1 MKSYFPIRKTNKLSK
16 QMLIQPM
23 FVDQRLK
30 SPKKIK
36 GLGENYSWPQST
48 ILKAVENDL
57 KKGLHNFLFFI
68 VPKEK
73 QKLPEDFSFHYEVI
87 RSLKTQFKKDL
98 TLLIDTCLCS
108 ITPDGH
114 CGISHNKKINLP
126 ETHYALGLAA
136 NTYLEAG
143 ADIIAP
149 SDMMKDTTKYLRK
162 IFNEN
167 NFNAAQIMSY
177 SSKFK
182 SGFYG
187 PFREAANSTPKGYDR
202 SSYQLPVNDRSKAI
216 QSSIINAAQGAN
228 YLMVKPGMTSI
239 DLIQEIKAETL
250 LPTGVYQVSGEFAS
264 LKLLDSQG
272 LGKYPDLLIESLIVF
287 SRAKADYIITYGA
300 RDIVSHL

>member
-1 MKSYFPIRKTNKLSK
+1 MKSYFPIKKTNKLSK

-23 FVDQRLK
+23 FVDQRIK
-30 SPKKIK
+30 SSKKIK
-36 GLGENYSWPQST
+36 GLGENCSWPQSS
-48 ILKAVENDL
+48 ILKAVEKDL
-57 KKGLHNFLFFI
+57 KKGLRNFLFFI

-114 CGISHNKKINLP
+114 CGISHNKKINLQ

-250 LPTGVYQVSGEFAS
+250 LPTGAYQVSGEFAS

-272 LGKYPDLLIESLIVF
+272 LGKYPDLLMESLNVF
-287 SRAKADYIITYGA
+287 IRAKADYVITYGA

>member
-1 MKSYFPIRKTNKLSK
+1 MKSFFPIKKTNKISK

-23 FVDQRLK
+23 FIDQRLK
-30 SPKKIK
+30 SEKKIK
-36 GLGENYSWPQST
+36 GLGENFSWSQST
-48 ILKAVENDL
+48 ILKAVEKDL
-57 KKGLHNFLFFI
+57 KKGLRNFLFFI

-177 SSKFK
+177 STKFK
-182 SGFYG
+182 SGLYG

-239 DLIQEIKAETL
+239 DLIQEIKEETL
-250 LPTGVYQVSGEFAS
+250 LPTGAYQVSGEFAS
-264 LKLLDSQG
+264 LQLLDSQG
-272 LGKYPDLLIESLIVF
+272 LGKYPDLLMESLNVF

-300 RDIVSHL
+300 RDIVSSL

>member
-1 MKSYFPIRKTNKLSK
+1 MKSYFPIKKTNKLSK

-30 SPKKIK
+30 SEKKIK
-36 GLGENYSWPQST
+36 GLGENFSWSQST
-48 ILKAVENDL
+48 ILKAVEKDL
-57 KKGLHNFLFFI
+57 KKGLRNFLFFI

-73 QKLPEDFSFHYEVI
+73 QKLPEDFSFHYEII
-87 RSLKTQFKKDL
+87 RSLKTQFKRDL

-114 CGISHNKKINLP
+114 CGISHNKKINLLK
-126 ETHYALGLAA
+126 THYALGLAA

-167 NFNAAQIMSY
+167 DFNAAQIMSY
-177 SSKFK
+177 STKFK

-250 LPTGVYQVSGEFAS
+250 LPTGAYQVSGEFAS
-264 LKLLDSQG
+264 LQLLNSQG
-272 LGKYPDLLIESLIVF
+272 LGKYPDLLMESLNVL

-300 RDIVSHL
+300 RDIVTHL

>member
-1 MKSYFPIRKTNKLSK
+1 MKSYFPIRKTNNLSK

-48 ILKAVENDL
+48 ILKAVEKDL
-57 KKGLHNFLFFI
+57 KKGLRNFLFFI

-114 CGISHNKKINLP
+114 CGISHNKKINLQ

-216 QSSIINAAQGAN
+216 HSSIINAAQGAN

-239 DLIQEIKAETL
+239 DLIQEIKADTL
-250 LPTGVYQVSGEFAS
+250 LPTGAYQVSGEFAS

-272 LGKYPDLLIESLIVF
+272 LGKYPDLLMESLNVF

>member
-36 GLGENYSWPQST
+36 GLGENCSWPQSS
-48 ILKAVENDL
+48 ILKAVEKDL
-57 KKGLHNFLFFI
+57 KKGLRNFLFFI

-250 LPTGVYQVSGEFAS
+250 LPTGAYQVSGEFAS
-264 LKLLDSQG
+264 LKLLDSQR
-272 LGKYPDLLIESLIVF
+272 LGKYPDLLIESLNVF

>member
-1 MKSYFPIRKTNKLSK
+1 MKSYFPIKKTNKLSK

-23 FVDQRLK
+23 FVDQRIK
-30 SPKKIK
+30 SSKKIK

-48 ILKAVENDL
+48 ILKAVEKDL
-57 KKGLHNFLFFI
+57 KKGLRNFLFFI

-114 CGISHNKKINLP
+114 CGISHNKKINLQ

-250 LPTGVYQVSGEFAS
+250 LPTGAYQVSGEFAS

-272 LGKYPDLLIESLIVF
+272 LGKYPDLLMESLNVF
-287 SRAKADYIITYGA
+287 SRAKADYVITYGA

>member
-1 MKSYFPIRKTNKLSK
+1 MKSYFPIKKTNKLSK

-30 SPKKIK
+30 SEKKIK
-36 GLGENYSWPQST
+36 GLGENFSWSQST
-48 ILKAVENDL
+48 ILKAVEKDL
-57 KKGLHNFLFFI
+57 KKGLRNFLFFV

-73 QKLPEDFSFHYEVI
+73 QKLPEDFSFHYEII

-114 CGISHNKKINLP
+114 CGISHNKKINLL

-167 NFNAAQIMSY
+167 NFNTAQIMSY
-177 SSKFK
+177 STKFK

-250 LPTGVYQVSGEFAS
+250 LPTGAYQVSGEFAS

-272 LGKYPDLLIESLIVF
+272 LGKYPDLLMESLNVF

-300 RDIVSHL
+300 RDIVSQL

>member
-1 MKSYFPIRKTNKLSK
+1 M
-16 QMLIQPM
+16 
-23 FVDQRLK
+23 
-30 SPKKIK
+30 
-36 GLGENYSWPQST
+36 
-48 ILKAVENDL
+48 
-57 KKGLHNFLFFI
+57 
-68 VPKEK
+68 
-73 QKLPEDFSFHYEVI
+73 
-87 RSLKTQFKKDL
+87 
-98 TLLIDTCLCS
+98 IDTCLCS

-177 SSKFK
+177 STKFK

-250 LPTGVYQVSGEFAS
+250 LPTGAYQVSGEFAS

-272 LGKYPDLLIESLIVF
+272 LGKYPDLLMESLNVF

>member
-1 MKSYFPIRKTNKLSK
+1 MKSYFPIKKTNKLSK

-23 FVDQRLK
+23 FVDQRIK
-30 SPKKIK
+30 SSKKIK
-36 GLGENYSWPQST
+36 GLGENCSWPQSS
-48 ILKAVENDL
+48 ILKAVEKDL
-57 KKGLHNFLFFI
+57 KKGLRNFLFFI

-167 NFNAAQIMSY
+167 DFNAAQIMSY

-250 LPTGVYQVSGEFAS
+250 LPTGAYQVSGEFAS

-272 LGKYPDLLIESLIVF
+272 LGKYPDLLMESLNVF

>member
-1 MKSYFPIRKTNKLSK
+1 MKSYFPIKKTNKLSK

-23 FVDQRLK
+23 FVDQRIK
-30 SPKKIK
+30 SSKKIK
-36 GLGENYSWPQST
+36 GLGENYSWPQSS
-48 ILKAVENDL
+48 ILKAVEKDL
-57 KKGLHNFLFFI
+57 KKGLRNFLFFI

-114 CGISHNKKINLP
+114 CGISHNKKINLQ

-250 LPTGVYQVSGEFAS
+250 LPTGAYQVSGEFAS

-272 LGKYPDLLIESLIVF
+272 LGKYPDLLMESLNVF
-287 SRAKADYIITYGA
+287 SRAKADYVITYGA

>member
-1 MKSYFPIRKTNKLSK
+1 MKSYFPIKKTNKLSK

-23 FVDQRLK
+23 FVDQRIK
-30 SPKKIK
+30 SSKKIK
-36 GLGENYSWPQST
+36 GLGENYSWPKSY
-48 ILKAVENDL
+48 ILKAVEKDL
-57 KKGLHNFLFFI
+57 KKGLRNFLFFI

-114 CGISHNKKINLP
+114 CGISHNKKINLI

-167 NFNAAQIMSY
+167 NFNTAQIMSY

-250 LPTGVYQVSGEFAS
+250 LPTGAYQVSGEFAS

-272 LGKYPDLLIESLIVF
+272 LGKYPDLLMESLNVF

>member
-1 MKSYFPIRKTNKLSK
+1 MKSYFPIKKTNKLSK

-23 FVDQRLK
+23 FVDQRIK
-30 SPKKIK
+30 STKKIK
-36 GLGENYSWPQST
+36 GLGENYSWPQSS
-48 ILKAVENDL
+48 ILKAVEKDL
-57 KKGLHNFLFFI
+57 KKGLRNFLFFI

-114 CGISHNKKINLP
+114 CGISHNKKINLQ

-250 LPTGVYQVSGEFAS
+250 LPTGAYQVSGEFAS

-272 LGKYPDLLIESLIVF
+272 LGKYPDLLMESLNVF

>member
-1 MKSYFPIRKTNKLSK
+1 MKSYFPIKKTNKLSK

-30 SPKKIK
+30 SEKKIK
-36 GLGENYSWPQST
+36 GLGENFSWSQST
-48 ILKAVENDL
+48 ILKAVEKDL
-57 KKGLHNFLFFI
+57 KKGLRNFLFFV

-73 QKLPEDFSFHYEVI
+73 QKLPEDFSFHYEII

-114 CGISHNKKINLP
+114 CGISHNKKINLS

-167 NFNAAQIMSY
+167 DFNAAQIMSY
-177 SSKFK
+177 STKFK

-250 LPTGVYQVSGEFAS
+250 LPTGAYQVSGEFAS

-272 LGKYPDLLIESLIVF
+272 LGKYPDLLMESLNVF

>member
-1 MKSYFPIRKTNKLSK
+1 MKSYFSIKKTNKLSK

-23 FVDQRLK
+23 FVDQRIK
-30 SPKKIK
+30 SSKKIK

-48 ILKAVENDL
+48 ILKAVEKDL
-57 KKGLHNFLFFI
+57 KKGLRNFLFFI

-87 RSLKTQFKKDL
+87 RSLKTQFKKDF

-250 LPTGVYQVSGEFAS
+250 LPTGAYQVSGEFAS

-272 LGKYPDLLIESLIVF
+272 LGKYPDLLMESLNVF

>member
-1 MKSYFPIRKTNKLSK
+1 MKSYFPIKKTNKLSK

-23 FVDQRLK
+23 FVNQRLK
-30 SPKKIK
+30 SEKKIK
-36 GLGENYSWPQST
+36 GLGGNFSWSQST
-48 ILKAVENDL
+48 ILKAVEKDL
-57 KKGLHNFLFFI
+57 KKGLRNFLFFI

-73 QKLPEDFSFHYEVI
+73 QKLPEDFSFHYEII

-114 CGISHNKKINLP
+114 CGISHNKKINLS

-167 NFNAAQIMSY
+167 DFNAAQIMSY
-177 SSKFK
+177 STKFK

-250 LPTGVYQVSGEFAS
+250 LPTGAYQVSGEFAS
-264 LKLLDSQG
+264 LQLLDSQG
-272 LGKYPDLLIESLIVF
+272 LGKYPDLLMESLNVL

-300 RDIVSHL
+300 RDIVTHL

>member
-1 MKSYFPIRKTNKLSK
+1 MKSYFPIKKTNKLSK

-30 SPKKIK
+30 SEKKIK
-36 GLGENYSWPQST
+36 GLGENFSWSQST
-48 ILKAVENDL
+48 ILKAVEKDL
-57 KKGLHNFLFFI
+57 KKGLRNFLFFI

-73 QKLPEDFSFHYEVI
+73 QKLPEDFSFHYEII

-114 CGISHNKKINLP
+114 CGISHNKKINLS

-167 NFNAAQIMSY
+167 DFNAAQIMSY
-177 SSKFK
+177 STKFK

-187 PFREAANSTPKGYDR
+187 PFREAANSTPKGFDR

-250 LPTGVYQVSGEFAS
+250 LPTGAYQVSGEFAS
-264 LKLLDSQG
+264 LQLLNSQG
-272 LGKYPDLLIESLIVF
+272 LGKYPDLLMESLNVL

-300 RDIVSHL
+300 RDIVTHL

>member
-1 MKSYFPIRKTNKLSK
+1 MKSYFPIKKTNKLSK

-30 SPKKIK
+30 SEKKIK
-36 GLGENYSWPQST
+36 GLGENFSWSQST
-48 ILKAVENDL
+48 ILKAVEKDL
-57 KKGLHNFLFFI
+57 KKGLRNFLFFV

-73 QKLPEDFSFHYEVI
+73 QKLPEDFSFHYEII

-114 CGISHNKKINLP
+114 CGISHNKKINLQ

-167 NFNAAQIMSY
+167 DFNAAQIMSY
-177 SSKFK
+177 STKFK

-250 LPTGVYQVSGEFAS
+250 LPTGAYQVSGEFAS
-264 LKLLDSQG
+264 LQLLDSQG
-272 LGKYPDLLIESLIVF
+272 LGKYPDLLMESLNVL

>member
-23 FVDQRLK
+23 FVDQRIK
-30 SPKKIK
+30 SSKKIK
-36 GLGENYSWPQST
+36 GLGENCSWPQSS
-48 ILKAVENDL
+48 ILKAVEKDL
-57 KKGLHNFLFFI
+57 KKGLRNFLFFI

-114 CGISHNKKINLP
+114 CGISHNKKINLQ

-250 LPTGVYQVSGEFAS
+250 LPTGAYQVSGEFAS

-272 LGKYPDLLIESLIVF
+272 LGKYPDLLMESLNVF

>member
-1 MKSYFPIRKTNKLSK
+1 MKSYFPIKKTNKLSK

-30 SPKKIK
+30 SEKKIR
-36 GLGENYSWPQST
+36 GLGENFSWSQST
-48 ILKAVENDL
+48 ILKAVEKDL
-57 KKGLHNFLFFI
+57 KKGLRNFLFFV

-73 QKLPEDFSFHYEVI
+73 QKLPEDFSFHYEII

-114 CGISHNKKINLP
+114 CGISHNKKINLS

-167 NFNAAQIMSY
+167 DFNAAQIMSY
-177 SSKFK
+177 STKFK

-250 LPTGVYQVSGEFAS
+250 LPTGAYQVSGEFAS

-272 LGKYPDLLIESLIVF
+272 LGKYPDLLMESLNVF

>member
-1 MKSYFPIRKTNKLSK
+1 MKSYFPIKKTNKLSK

-23 FVDQRLK
+23 FVDQRIK
-30 SPKKIK
+30 SSKKIK

-48 ILKAVENDL
+48 ILKAVEKDL
-57 KKGLHNFLFFI
+57 KKGLRNFLFFI

-114 CGISHNKKINLP
+114 CGISHNKKINLQ

-250 LPTGVYQVSGEFAS
+250 LPTGAYQVSGEFAS
-264 LKLLDSQG
+264 LKLLNSQG
-272 LGKYPDLLIESLIVF
+272 LGKYPDLLMESLNVF
-287 SRAKADYIITYGA
+287 SRAKADYVITYGA

>member
-1 MKSYFPIRKTNKLSK
+1 MKSYFPIKKTNKLSK

-23 FVDQRLK
+23 FVDQRIK
-30 SPKKIK
+30 TSKKIK
-36 GLGENYSWPQST
+36 GLGENYSWPQSS
-48 ILKAVENDL
+48 ILKAVEKDL
-57 KKGLHNFLFFI
+57 KKGLRNFLFFI

-87 RSLKTQFKKDL
+87 RSIKTQFKKDL

-177 SSKFK
+177 STKFK

-250 LPTGVYQVSGEFAS
+250 LPTGAYQVSGEFAS

-272 LGKYPDLLIESLIVF
+272 LGKYPDLLMESLNVF